1 MNFGRVE
8 SPISPRHTGTAGY
21 LASDLGSIT
30 EGGSVVL
37 YTSTPPAASGLGL
50 EEAPSRSSGYRVF
63 ISAHRGD
70 GGAAARVRESL
81 RQPPIEVSLDEVLEA
96 EGDSV

>member
-1 MNFGRVE
+1 MKFGRVE
-8 SPISPRHTGTAGY
+8 SPISPRHADTAGY
-21 LASDLGSIT
+21 SAADLGSIT

-37 YTSTPPAASGLGL
+37 YVSIPPAASGLGL

-63 ISAHRGD
+63 ISAHRAD
-70 GGAAARVRESL
+70 GEAAARVRESL
-81 RQPPIEVSLDEVLEA
+81 RQSPIEVGLDEILEA